1 MIRTQNENTTST
13 CVMQEIQS
21 KTFEQRELQQDAR
34 VKSGA
39 PGWIASPVPLKM
51 PF

>member
-1 MIRTQNENTTST
+1 MIQTQNKNITST
-13 CVMQEIQS
+13 GVIQKIQS
-21 KTFEQRELQQDAR
+21 KKFEQRELQQDAR
-34 VKSGA
+34 VNPGA

>member
-1 MIRTQNENTTST
+1 MIRTQNENPTSI
-13 CVMQEIQS
+13 CVIQEIES

-34 VKSGA
+34 VKSGV
-39 PGWIASPVPLKM
+39 PGWIASPVPLKI